1 MGYPQGSVIG
11 PKLFLL
17 YINDVCNVTE
27 RLKFVIFADDTNLFC
42 SGKNLKELLYAIER
56 ELEILKTWFDVN
68 KLSLNMKKTKFMV
81 FGNQKEIDG
90 DIELKICDVEIE
102 RVYET
107 KYLGVVIDHKLTWK
121 QHIDYIKGTISK
133 SIVILYKSRDI
144 LNYKALY
151 IIYCS
156 LILPYISYCVEL

>member
-1 MGYPQGSVIG
+1 
-11 PKLFLL
+11 
-17 YINDVCNVTE
+17 
-27 RLKFVIFADDTNLFC
+27 
-42 SGKNLKELLYAIER
+42 
-56 ELEILKTWFDVN
+56 
-68 KLSLNMKKTKFMV
+68 MKKTKFMV

-107 KYLGVVIDHKLTWK
+107 KFLGAVIDHKLTWK
-121 QHIDYIKGTISK
+121 QHIDYIKGKISK
-133 SIVILYKSRDI
+133 SIAILYKSRDI
-144 LNYKALY
+144 LNSKALY